1 MDTYHKVLARIY
13 DETGGQDLVDVDLV
27 DLLKREGY
35 FPSLEEICNH
45 LKSESWVTESRPNIV
60 RITHWGVAEARKAG
74 TVRPDAA
81 RALERDTKRLLAE
94 TKEFGVI
101 IEEFLADPSSDR
113 MIGLR
118 KKFKEMERIVSSLTV
133 GG

>member
-13 DETGGQDLVDVDLV
+13 DETGGKELVDVDLV

-35 FPSLEEICNH
+35 FPSLDEICNH
-45 LKSESWVTESRPNIV
+45 LKAESWVTESRPNIL
-60 RITHWGVAEARKAG
+60 RITHWGVAEAKKAG
-74 TVRPDAA
+74 SVRPDAV
-81 RALERDTKRLLAE
+81 RALERDSKRLLAE

-101 IEEFLADPSSDR
+101 IEEFLAAPSPEKKKE
-113 MIGLR
+113 LR
-118 KKFKEMERIVSSLTV
+118 TKFEEMERLVSSLT